1 MTKEIIHYS
10 EEELKRLSDSELLS
24 LVYGLSIRLVD
35 LNQYLIR
42 HIPELKEEIVRR
54 TSFLDIDYKRERND
68 ECIPI
73 TARLYC
79 LANELKSTPQC
90 SKEDCHKVV
99 GWNKSKGV
107 FRCYCSGICRS
118 SDTKFKNKVSNTKST
133 DEFKM
138 KLDHIK
144 KHMSQLMASD
154 EMQTRLRN
162 TNLNKLGYTH
172 PMKSPEIVEK
182 RKQVWIKT
190 LGVDNPFK
198 SKIIQDKC
206 KKTCIETFGVDNV
219 MLSDEFRHNHSEIM
233 KSKEVQD
240 KIKWTCNI
248 RYGCDYYQ
256 QSEEY
261 HKNKRHKYYSE
272 KYPGLTFDSTW
283 EVKVYEFCKDNNIE
297 VEYSP
302 AITYKYE
309 YDGRI
314 WTYHPDFL
322 INGKSY
328 EVKGDQF
335 FRMNESTSKEEMF
348 CPYRY
353 DDWSDEYYNW
363 ICGKYEAK
371 HQCMLKNNVIILR
384 KI

>member
-1 MTKEIIHYS
+1 
-10 EEELKRLSDSELLS
+10 
-24 LVYGLSIRLVD
+24 
-35 LNQYLIR
+35 
-42 HIPELKEEIVRR
+42 
-54 TSFLDIDYKRERND
+54 
-68 ECIPI
+68 
-73 TARLYC
+73 
-79 LANELKSTPQC
+79 
-90 SKEDCHKVV
+90 
-99 GWNKSKGV
+99 
-107 FRCYCSGICRS
+107 
-118 SDTKFKNKVSNTKST
+118 
-133 DEFKM
+133 M

-240 KIKWTCNI
+240 KIKWICNI

-328 EVKGDQF
+328 EIKGDQF

-371 HQCMLKNNVIILR
+371 HQCMLKNNTIIMR
-384 KI
+384 DKDIKSMSIDYFN